1 MKLPKVLDLSAAII
15 LHEAILRDVQ
25 SAGGARLDASDV
37 EVLTLPC
44 IQIMLAAKR
53 DAQIWIDQPS
63 EAFIAAFSDLGLDW
77 ADGMS
82 EMPDAAAVP
91 ASSPSVDTPAG
102 NPVAD
107 MVAEVATAFS
117 TEAPPQPVMDVAP
130 SDQGSSEAVDLIEES
145 ASAVAN
151 IRILTIDDSKTMR
164 DMLMLTLV
172 DAGFDVIQA
181 VDGKD
186 GIDMLER
193 ENVDVVITDINM
205 PRMDGYE
212 VVRQLRL
219 RPEHKTTPILVLTTE
234 SEAEKKNIA
243 REAGA
248 TGWLVKPFDPER
260 LIATVRKVAC

>member
-1 MKLPKVLDLSAAII
+1 MKLPKVLDLTAAIT
-15 LHEAILRDVQ
+15 LHESILLDVQ
-25 SAGGARLDASDV
+25 GAGGARVDASEV

-44 IQIMLAAKR
+44 LQILLAAKR
-53 DAQIWIDQPS
+53 DARVWIDHPS
-63 EAFIAAFSDLGLDW
+63 DAFIQAFADLGLDW
-77 ADGMS
+77 SHGMQKPPEPAVEPPLEES
-82 EMPDAAAVP
+82 LPQLEVNAAA
-91 ASSPSVDTPAG
+91 
-102 NPVAD
+102 
-107 MVAEVATAFS
+107 
-117 TEAPPQPVMDVAP
+117 MDI
-130 SDQGSSEAVDLIEES
+130 IEES
-145 ASAVAN
+145 ASAIGN
-151 IRILTIDDSKTMR
+151 LRILTIDDSKTMR

-212 VVRQLRL
+212 VVRQLRA

-234 SEAEKKNIA
+234 SEAEKKNVA
-243 REAGA
+243 RAAGA

-260 LIATVRKVAC
+260 LVATVRKVAC

>member
-1 MKLPKVLDLSAAII
+1 
-15 LHEAILRDVQ
+15 
-25 SAGGARLDASDV
+25 
-37 EVLTLPC
+37 
-44 IQIMLAAKR
+44 
-53 DAQIWIDQPS
+53 
-63 EAFIAAFSDLGLDW
+63 
-77 ADGMS
+77 
-82 EMPDAAAVP
+82 
-91 ASSPSVDTPAG
+91 
-102 NPVAD
+102 
-107 MVAEVATAFS
+107 
-117 TEAPPQPVMDVAP
+117 MDI
-130 SDQGSSEAVDLIEES
+130 IEES
-145 ASAVAN
+145 MPAVGN
-151 IRILTIDDSKTMR
+151 LRILTIDDSKTMR

-212 VVRQLRL
+212 VVHQLRA

-243 REAGA
+243 RAAGA

-260 LIATVRKVAC
+260 LVATVRKVAC